1 MNTVGAATAVPRSDG
16 ESQPLL
22 LLGALWHYHDE
33 KKSATMSRF
42 WAALVPNFE
51 DLRETVMHAPVC
63 IDCPSVLKRN
73 GGDMARFSEETGI
86 HCLLWAA

>member
-1 MNTVGAATAVPRSDG
+1 MVGAAAAAPLSLIEKANRICCCARPSIVTMKKKAM
-16 ESQPLL
+16 ESRL
-22 LLGALWHYHDE
+22 
-33 KKSATMSRF
+33 

-63 IDCPSVLKRN
+63 IDCPSDLKRN

-86 HCLLWAA
+86 PCLLCAA